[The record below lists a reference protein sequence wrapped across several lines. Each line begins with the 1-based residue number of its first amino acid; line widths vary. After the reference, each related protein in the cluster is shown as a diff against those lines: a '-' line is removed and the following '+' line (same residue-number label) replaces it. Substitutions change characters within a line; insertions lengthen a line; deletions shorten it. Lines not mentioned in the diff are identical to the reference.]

1 MPIQVGASTTNILT
15 LFEYEWTDALSD
27 REIRLLSKLSRTGGI
42 EILKPFI
49 RQEKTYFQARQYGLY
64 HRFGHGVG
72 QAISK
77 R

>member
-1 MPIQVGASTTNILT
+1 MATDQGSKYNLQGAQFAGGFAETVQGNQIGGVINNYGQKA
-15 LFEYEWTDALSD
+15 EDI
-27 REIRLLSKLSRTGGI
+27 IRLL
-42 EILKPFI
+42 
-49 RQEKTYFQARQYGLY
+49 GLY